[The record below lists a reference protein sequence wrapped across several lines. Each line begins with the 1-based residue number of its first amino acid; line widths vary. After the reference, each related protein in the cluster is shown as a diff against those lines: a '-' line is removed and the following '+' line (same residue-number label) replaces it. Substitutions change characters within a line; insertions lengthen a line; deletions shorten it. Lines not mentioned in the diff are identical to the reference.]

1 MATSTLNKN
10 VTASFILQQE
20 QLIERAF
27 VILKGRVRRLHFIET
42 KEMQT
47 FCEILISCGVL
58 HNIYINQG
66 GYGQEFL
73 EDVQENINVINV
85 RDNDNTD

>member
-47 FCEILISCGVL
+47 FCEIPISCGVL

-66 GYGQEFL
+66 DYGQEFL

>member
-1 MATSTLNKN
+1 
-10 VTASFILQQE
+10 
-20 QLIERAF
+20 
-27 VILKGRVRRLHFIET
+27 
-42 KEMQT
+42 MQT